1 MNSAYFVL
9 NIIELLLLS
18 PLKSGLVFGQNRFDS
33 ENGVGYKNQYIR
45 KDMIVNQVKLFSIL

>member
-45 KDMIVNQVKLFSIL
+45 NDMIVNQEKLFSIL

>member
-9 NIIELLLLS
+9 NIIELLLLL
-18 PLKSGLVFGQNRFDS
+18 PLKSGLVFGQNRFYS

-45 KDMIVNQVKLFSIL
+45 NDMIVNQ